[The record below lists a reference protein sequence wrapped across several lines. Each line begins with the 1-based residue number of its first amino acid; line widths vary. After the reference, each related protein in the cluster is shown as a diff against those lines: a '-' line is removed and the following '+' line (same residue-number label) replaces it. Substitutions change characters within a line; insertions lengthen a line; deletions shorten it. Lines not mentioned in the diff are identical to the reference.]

1 MRNRINKSNIIIH
14 KTADRSFF
22 YDCDSFFCDVIYLA
36 HSDKVKCSSENFQSI
51 HSHPSYE
58 LQYITGGYCEFEL
71 SDRSIV
77 KIKENEFI
85 IFPPNY
91 NHRIVKESENFSKL
105 AAQFRFNPKNNH
117 FYNIAEIIFKTP
129 AKMAAS
135 KHMRSFY
142 EIIAAYHQ
150 DKLRDLQ
157 NAALLSFMSFFVE
170 TCHTTVG
177 DQYIHLN
184 ESPNNHRT
192 NEAVQFIDNNLSAN
206 LTVENVANHIHISKK
221 QLERM
226 FITYLGMTPGKYIRK
241 QRAKKIRE
249 LLFNEEY
256 TLENIAD
263 MLEYNSI
270 SSMIKAFKRVEGI
283 TPHLLR
289 RQ

>member
-1 MRNRINKSNIIIH
+1 MKKQTSGKSIILT
-14 KTADRSFF
+14 KSSENSFF

-36 HSDKVKCSSENFQSI
+36 LRDKVNHSSENFQPM

-58 LQYITGGYCEFEL
+58 LHYVTSGYCEIKL
-71 SDRSIV
+71 YDDKLI

-91 NHRIVKESENFSKL
+91 NHMITKESENFSKL
-105 AAQFRFNPKNNH
+105 SAQFRFTPKDNQ
-117 FYNIAEIIFKTP
+117 FYNITEILFKTP
-129 AKMAAS
+129 AKAESS
-135 KHMRSFY
+135 KHMRA
-142 EIIAAYHQ
+142 ITKLITGYHGN
-150 DKLRDLQ
+150 KLGDYH
-157 NAALLSFMSFFVE
+157 NAILLSFMSLFIE
-170 TCHTTVG
+170 ICHTIVG
-177 DQYIHLN
+177 DQYIFLN
-184 ESPNNHRT
+184 ENPNNHRAS
-192 NEAVQFIDNNLSAN
+192 EAVHFIDNNISAN
-206 LTVENVANHIHISKK
+206 LTVENVAEHIHISKK

-256 TLENIAD
+256 TLENIAE
-263 MLEYNSI
+263 MLEYNSV
-270 SSMIKAFKRVEGI
+270 SSMIKAFKRVEGT